1 MVYGYS
7 IVPVE
12 YRVPNMIDAHMM
24 PAEVQKAAAAPGMRA
39 NAPDARASA
48 APLTGGATDNRR
60 PIPTGTPLSLRYA
73 RTCRVIV
80 AAHRIHSQVQQSGRR
95 FEVIDTGGVV
105 TQTLRLR
112 YFRTPG
118 MIRFRSIPIWV
129 HAMNAAVP
137 GASVPEQEI

>member
-1 MVYGYS
+1 MRRWA
-7 IVPVE
+7 
-12 YRVPNMIDAHMM
+12 RV
-24 PAEVQKAAAAPGMRA
+24 
-39 NAPDARASA
+39 S
-48 APLTGGATDNRR
+48 TC
-60 PIPTGTPLSLRYA
+60 LSLRYA